1 MEIKERVN
9 KIILSLKNVSTEI
22 SGITDE
28 VLKENIDTKKLE
40 MIILSIIE
48 KLEKSNISVESSNV
62 QLSTLIDEITNNFY
76 IQVISYETNYYSD
89 LLEKYNFIQN
99 IINSLLTDLNRIDY
113 LSLIR
118 EKNVV
123 LVGGNGA
130 GKSSFAS
137 FLKDSMSNNI
147 VVIPAQKFLFYNRQ
161 INSLHLTDKEK
172 MRNIQQTNF
181 IGKGKFTTIIQ
192 DYEVREFMNDLSEL
206 FSRLVTVISNEQVQ
220 EVNKIFD
227 EGELSESNRD
237 NTILFKINKLW
248 QSLIPD
254 IVFELDT
261 TNRILNPKK
270 NNQIYSINSLSD
282 GEKAILYYVCQ
293 IFLAEP
299 NSFIVVDEPETFL
312 NVSNFSRLWDTL
324 ESYRQDCKFIY
335 ISHVIDFIVSR
346 SNVDM
351 LWCKQFTYP
360 DSWNIER
367 VEYEGDLVNEFPKG
381 LLSEILG
388 ARIPILFCEGDKNS
402 HDYFVYSNLFREEV
416 VVCPVGGHTKVIE
429 YTRAYNNSPVLD
441 NNCAYGIIDSD
452 LMSEDQILKYKSDN
466 VYTLPFN
473 EIEMIFFTRETISN
487 VLEPNFSDV
496 EQRINNFVT
505 KFFEKVNQEKE
516 EIVGQITKKYLD
528 NIISNYRVNKIQSG
542 DEMINEIK
550 DWLTDLKIATKEKDI
565 ITNIEDTILNKNYE
579 ELLKISPQKKAIS
592 IELANRELDSRYLEK
607 AKVRLSRN
615 RELVETIKQKYF
627 SEFFIR
633 SIDSKTN

>member
-1 MEIKERVN
+1 M
-9 KIILSLKNVSTEI
+9 
-22 SGITDE
+22 
-28 VLKENIDTKKLE
+28 
-40 MIILSIIE
+40 
-48 KLEKSNISVESSNV
+48 
-62 QLSTLIDEITNNFY
+62 
-76 IQVISYETNYYSD
+76 
-89 LLEKYNFIQN
+89 
-99 IINSLLTDLNRIDY
+99 
-113 LSLIR
+113 
-118 EKNVV
+118 
-123 LVGGNGA
+123 
-130 GKSSFAS
+130 
-137 FLKDSMSNNI
+137 
-147 VVIPAQKFLFYNRQ
+147 
-161 INSLHLTDKEK
+161 
-172 MRNIQQTNF
+172 
-181 IGKGKFTTIIQ
+181 
-192 DYEVREFMNDLSEL
+192 
-206 FSRLVTVISNEQVQ
+206 
-220 EVNKIFD
+220 
-227 EGELSESNRD
+227 
-237 NTILFKINKLW
+237 
-248 QSLIPD
+248 
-254 IVFELDT
+254 
-261 TNRILNPKK
+261 
-270 NNQIYSINSLSD
+270 
-282 GEKAILYYVCQ
+282 
-293 IFLAEP
+293 
-299 NSFIVVDEPETFL
+299 VDEPETFL

-579 ELLKISPQKKAIS
+579 ELLKISPQKKQFLS
-592 IELANRELDSRYLEK
+592 NLPIEN
-607 AKVRLSRN
+607 
-615 RELVETIKQKYF
+615 
-627 SEFFIR
+627 
-633 SIDSKTN
+633 

>member
-1 MEIKERVN
+1 MEINERVN
-9 KIILSLKNVSTEI
+9 QIIVSLKDVSTEI
-22 SGITDE
+22 NGITDE
-28 VLKENIDTKKLE
+28 VLRDNIVIKELNLS
-40 MIILSIIE
+40 ILSIIK
-48 KLEKSNISVESSNV
+48 KLEKSTISDVSNNA
-62 QLSTLIDEITNNFY
+62 QLNTLVDEITNNFY
-76 IQVISYETNYYSD
+76 TQIVSFETHYYSD
-89 LLEKYNFIQN
+89 LLEKYTYIQN
-99 IINSLLTDLNRIDY
+99 IINSLLNDLNRIDY
-113 LSLIR
+113 LSLVR
-118 EKNVV
+118 DKNVV
-123 LVGGNGA
+123 LVGGNGV

-137 FLKDSMSNNI
+137 YLKDSMSNNI
-147 VVIPAQKFLFYNRQ
+147 VVIPAQKFLFYDKQ

-172 MRNIQQTNF
+172 MRDIQQTNF
-181 IGKGKFTTIIQ
+181 IGMGKTVQ
-192 DYEVREFMNDLSEL
+192 DYQVGRFMNDLSEL

-237 NTILFKINKLW
+237 DTILFKINKLW
-248 QSLIPD
+248 ESLIPD

-282 GEKAILYYVCQ
+282 GEKAILYYICQ

-360 DSWNIER
+360 DNWNIER
-367 VEYEGDLVNEFPKG
+367 IEYEGDLVKEFPKG

-452 LMSEDQILKYKSDN
+452 LMSEEQILKYKNDN
-466 VYTLPFN
+466 IYTLPFN
-473 EIEMIFFTRETISN
+473 EIEMIFFTKETISN

-496 EQRINNFVT
+496 EQRIENFIT

-516 EIVGQITKKYLD
+516 EIVRQIIKKYLD
-528 NIISNYRVNKIQSG
+528 NNVSNYRINKIQTG
-542 DEMINEIK
+542 DGMVNEIK
-550 DWLTDLKIATKEKDI
+550 DWLTELKVATREEDI
-565 ITNIEDTILNKNYE
+565 IKNIDNIILNKDYE

-592 IELANRELDSRYLEK
+592 IELANRELDSKYLEK

-615 RELVETIKQKYF
+615 RELVESIKQKYF
-627 SEFFIR
+627 SEVVFKLEI
-633 SIDSKTN
+633 